1 MLLHVP
7 NCFLLFDS
15 CAFATQAV
23 LLARIQAIMAG
34 DKELAN
40 RMFMPAK
47 MQAQAVKQALSLTSH
62 ACTLSHEQAK
72 KGSTGLHVD
81 LVVFAFSLCGLRVTC
96 PSMQVHAGL

>member
-1 MLLHVP
+1 MLC
-7 NCFLLFDS
+7 CFLLLDRG
-15 CAFATQAV
+15 AFAAQAV

-62 ACTLSHEQAK
+62 VCSMSQSSHTGGAMFACSQWGSSDIMTLISR
-72 KGSTGLHVD
+72 
-81 LVVFAFSLCGLRVTC
+81 VVYT
-96 PSMQVHAGL
+96 